1 MNILKKDLQC
11 AFIEGRKKN
20 ILRIEEEQTTY
31 KKHFM
36 IILKV
41 VDILLFCAPLCVFSF
56 VEPNP
61 YICRPGQKSQRLRAK
76 FFRPLPLP

>member
-1 MNILKKDLQC
+1 MC
-11 AFIEGRKKN
+11 FYRWEEKN

-31 KKHFM
+31 KKHLM
-36 IILKV
+36 RILKE

-61 YICRPGQKSQRLRAK
+61 YIGQGRITEVASKI
-76 FFRPLPLP
+76 F